1 MNKVRE
7 RILENLES
15 RVYPVCL
22 PTVIRG
28 VEVGGLEELQKMVAE
43 GIIEPVDAFGGSRI
57 ESAGMY
63 RVSITWTNRNYKF
76 D

>member
-7 RILENLES
+7 RILENLEG

-28 VEVGGLEELQKMVAE
+28 VETEGMDELKRMLKE
-43 GIIEPVDAFGGSRI
+43 HIIESTDAFGGSRG
-57 ESAGMY
+57 EPVGLF
-63 RVSITWTNRNYKF
+63 RLTITWTNRNCKF